1 MKIGFF
7 TSELSHRMGKKIGG
21 LGNVA
26 LEMLQYL
33 STHPEDEIYVFSASN
48 QKSNQVIVQQEANI
62 KYHWFPDSMIGVSS
76 KVDFN
81 KYIRSFNN
89 HILNHLRK
97 EYFNKDPN
105 FFDVIHVHDWMTIGI
120 ILSINMI
127 AHPRCRKIL
136 HMHSSEYG
144 RSGNHVNY
152 HDAASMERH
161 HLEMQGCHAADL
173 VIAVA
178 QIFKEELVENFNVDY
193 NKIHVVHNG
202 MDYTDWLPVTEGK
215 TNMYDSV
222 RSTVGISQTD
232 QVILFCGRI
241 VWQKNPKLIIDAFKI
256 IADKQP
262 NAKLVF
268 MGNGHMKEELEDEA
282 RKVGLWQTRIHFLGS
297 VYGENKKKWFAT
309 AQCLVV
315 SSFNEPFG
323 LIFLEALI
331 CKTPVL
337 YTSNISANK
346 FLKHQVH
353 GLRFEPN
360 KTSLAQQ
367 LTFMLKHPTKARQMG
382 EAGYDYVQEKFNVK
396 VMGEE
401 LYEEYRLMSQ
411 ISVDETI
418 PDEYYL

>member
-33 STHPEDEIYVFSASN
+33 SKKHDTVYVFSASN
-48 QKSNQVIVQQEANI
+48 QKGNKVIVQQEANI
-62 KYHWFPDSMIGVSS
+62 TYHWFPDSMIGVNG
-76 KVDFN
+76 KIYFN

-89 HILNHLRK
+89 HIKSYLQK
-97 EYFNKDPN
+97 TYFSKDPN
-105 FFDVIHVHDWMTIGI
+105 YFDIIHVHDWMTISI
-120 ILSINMI
+120 ILSLNII
-127 AHPRCRKIL
+127 PHPKTRKIL

-144 RSGNHVNY
+144 RSGNQVNY
-152 HDAASMERH
+152 HDDASMYRH
-161 HLEMQGCHAADL
+161 NLEMQGCHAADL

-178 QIFKEELVENFNVDY
+178 QVFKEELVGNFNVDY

-202 MDYTDWLPVTEGK
+202 MDYTSWLPLTL
-215 TNMYDSV
+215 NNDYDSI
-222 RSTVGISQTD
+222 RSTVGLSQTD

-241 VWQKNPKLIIDAFKI
+241 VWQKNPRLILDAFKI
-256 IADKQP
+256 IAGKLP
-262 NAKLVF
+262 NARLVF
-268 MGNGHMKEELEDEA
+268 MGDGHMVSELEDEA
-282 RKVGLWQTRIHFLGS
+282 RKVGLWQTRIHFLGC

-337 YTSNISANK
+337 YPSNISANK

-367 LTFMLKHPTKARQMG
+367 IIYMLKHSSKARMMG
-382 EAGYDYVQEKFNVK
+382 EHGFEYVQKTFNVD
-396 VMGEE
+396 VMGEK
-401 LYEEYRLMSQ
+401 LFEEYMMINN
-411 ISVDETI
+411 ISIEYEI
-418 PDEYYL
+418 PNEYFI